1 MRDNMSTEVNKD
13 IWLTLFSSTGLFIMA
28 ALLMFAKSLLDVKIF
43 KTEEKEVQ
51 TEVEKA
57 VKHFDEID
65 TSDVLKLMR
74 RNVAELKEYYTINK
88 QQARNAFTS
97 ALIVC
102 FLGFILFAAG
112 VIASYVSKDNN
123 IIIYSTVSG
132 TIVEVVS
139 GLFFWL
145 YSKSLK
151 QINLFHESLRKTE
164 KFLTAVQLAE
174 RITESKKDKIYTYII
189 ENILGEGKMSETQLV
204 E

>member
-1 MRDNMSTEVNKD
+1 MSTELNKD
-13 IWLTLFSSTGLFIMA
+13 IWLTLFSSTGLFILA
-28 ALLMFAKSLLDVKIF
+28 ALFMFVKSFLDFKIF

-102 FLGFILFAAG
+102 FLGFILFASG

-151 QINLFHESLRKTE
+151 QINLFHESLRNTE

-189 ENILGEGKMSETQLV
+189 ENILGEGKMSEAQLL